1 MNPKNAKTSK
11 EAIEADRLF
20 KLKLVMDE
28 TIEFP
33 TEYLFKFIVP
43 ANEAHH
49 IVLIL
54 LGLDVDERAS
64 SNGKYISVSG
74 KGIFH
79 TSDEIIEIY
88 KRASVVQ
95 GIISL

>member
-1 MNPKNAKTSK
+1 MDPKEKA
-11 EAIEADRLF
+11 AIEADRLF

-28 TIEFP
+28 TVKFP

-43 ANEAHH
+43 VSEVHH
-49 IVLIL
+49 VLLIL
-54 LGLDVDERAS
+54 KGLDVDERAS

-74 KGIFH
+74 KGIFQS
-79 TSDEIIEIY
+79 SDEIILIY
-88 KRASVVQ
+88 KRASLIK

>member
-1 MNPKNAKTSK
+1 MDPKTK
-11 EAIEADRLF
+11 EAMDADRLF

-28 TIEFP
+28 TVSFP

-43 ANEAHH
+43 VSEVHNV
-49 IVLIL
+49 ILIL
-54 LGLDVDERAS
+54 KGLDIDERAS
-64 SNGKYISVSG
+64 ANGKYISVSG

-79 TSDEIIEIY
+79 SSDEIIKIY
-88 KRASVVQ
+88 KSASVIQ

>member
-1 MNPKNAKTSK
+1 MDPKQRA
-11 EAIEADRLF
+11 AIDADRLF

-28 TIEFP
+28 TLQFP

-43 ANEAHH
+43 VSEVHQ
-49 IVLIL
+49 IL
-54 LGLDVDERAS
+54 LVLEGMDVDERAS

-74 KGIFH
+74 KKIFQ
-79 TSDEIIEIY
+79 TSDEIIAIY
-88 KRASVVQ
+88 QKASVIK

>member
-1 MNPKNAKTSK
+1 MDPKEK

-28 TIEFP
+28 TVKFP

-43 ANEAHH
+43 VSAVHQ
-49 IVLIL
+49 IMLIL
-54 LGLDVDERAS
+54 HGMDIDERAS
-64 SNGKYISVSG
+64 SSGKYISVSG
-74 KGIFH
+74 RKVFEN
-79 TSDEIIEIY
+79 SDEIIAIY
-88 KRASVVQ
+88 KRASVIQ

>member
-1 MNPKNAKTSK
+1 MD
-11 EAIEADRLF
+11 EDRLI

-28 TIEFP
+28 TVEFP

-43 ANEAHH
+43 VSEVHH
-49 IVLIL
+49 VILIL
-54 LGLDVDERAS
+54 HGLDIDERAS

-74 KGIFH
+74 KGIFQ
-79 TSDEIIEIY
+79 SSEEIIKIY
-88 KRASVVQ
+88 KRASVIQ

>member
-1 MNPKNAKTSK
+1 MDPKEK

-28 TIEFP
+28 TVAFP

-43 ANEAHH
+43 VAEVHQ
-49 IVLIL
+49 VLL
-54 LGLDVDERAS
+54 VLHGLDIDERAS

-74 KGIFH
+74 KGIFES
-79 TSDEIIEIY
+79 SDEIIKIY
-88 KRASVVQ
+88 KRASVIK

>member
-1 MNPKNAKTSK
+1 MDH
-11 EAIEADRLF
+11 ERLI

-28 TIEFP
+28 TVVFP

-43 ANEAHH
+43 VAHVHH
-49 IVLIL
+49 IMLIL
-54 LGLDVDERAS
+54 KGLDIDERAS
-64 SNGKYISVSG
+64 SNGRFISVSG

-79 TSDEIIEIY
+79 TSEEIITIY
-88 KRASVVQ
+88 RRAAVIE

>member
-1 MNPKNAKTSK
+1 MD
-11 EAIEADRLF
+11 EDRLI

-28 TIEFP
+28 TVEFP

-43 ANEAHH
+43 VSEVHH
-49 IVLIL
+49 VMLIL
-54 LGLDVDERAS
+54 HGLDIDERAS

-74 KGIFH
+74 KGIFQN
-79 TSDEIIEIY
+79 SEEIIKIY
-88 KRASVVQ
+88 KRASVIQ